1 MDLYEECMAYS
12 TYSFNVLRKYGLLT
26 VDRIPYGTFR
36 ATLRK
41 NEGGF
46 KSR

>member
-1 MDLYEECMAYS
+1 MNLYEECVAYF

-26 VDRIPYGTFR
+26 VDLIPYGTFR
-36 ATLRK
+36 VTLRK

-46 KSR
+46 KSW